1 MPKQMM
7 IFAGLYQNNGT
18 GRDTFISLYRKGTG
32 KTGEPGA
39 YQGCCGEYG
48 GGMTRY
54 SGFTPAA
61 DPGEVIDTKPYSC
74 HKELLRLSTA
84 PASTMGSGRPLIHR
98 FPCTLPPTFYLPLS
112 VIADPSLLAFAGKR
126 SGRTAPGG

>member
-7 IFAGLYQNNGT
+7 IFAGIYQNNGT

-48 GGMTRY
+48 GGITRY

-84 PASTMGSGRPLIHR
+84 PASTTGSGRPLRRFHR
-98 FPCTLPPTFYLPLS
+98 FPCTLPPLS
-112 VIADPSLLAFAGKR
+112 LAVRADPSLLAFAARR
-126 SGRTAPGG
+126 SGWTAPGG

>member
-39 YQGCCGEYG
+39 YQAATRSCCGC
-48 GGMTRY
+48 R
-54 SGFTPAA
+54 PRPHQLWAA
-61 DPGEVIDTKPYSC
+61 AA
-74 HKELLRLSTA
+74 H
-84 PASTMGSGRPLIHR
+84 
-98 FPCTLPPTFYLPLS
+98 
-112 VIADPSLLAFAGKR
+112 
-126 SGRTAPGG
+126 